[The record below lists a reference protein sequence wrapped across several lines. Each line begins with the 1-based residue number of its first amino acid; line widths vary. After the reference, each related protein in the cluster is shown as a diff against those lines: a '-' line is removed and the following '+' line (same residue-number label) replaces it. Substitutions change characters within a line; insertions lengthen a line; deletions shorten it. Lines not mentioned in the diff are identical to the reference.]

1 MTHRIRVWALGALGL
16 TVIRSGL
23 GAAGALAATG
33 AQAQTSPVQAWPSRP
48 VRLVVPFVAGGSSDI
63 VARSVAARMQATI
76 GQSVVVDNRPGA
88 NGGIAAAEVARAPA
102 DGYTFM
108 VGSIGVFAINA
119 ALFPKLPYDPVKD
132 LDPLTLAVVTPNVL
146 VAGPKFPADDV
157 KSLVEYARRN
167 PGKLSWASSG
177 TGSSDHLTAEI
188 FKLQTS
194 TFGVHIPYRGGAA
207 AMSDMMGG
215 NVDVSFQNLGA
226 ATAHIRSGRL
236 KALGVTSERRH
247 PQLPNVP
254 TMVEQGYPQLVVTSW
269 QAFMA
274 PRGLPAAVRAKMH
287 AEITAALNS
296 AEVKDRLATL
306 GFDVVANSPEQYA
319 EFQRKEI
326 ARWSDVVK
334 QKGLTPD

>member
-1 MTHRIRVWALGALGL
+1 MINTFQRRLFLMAAALMLAPNFVSAQAVEAWPDKPVKLIVPFPSGGPTDTVARII
-16 TVIRSGL
+16 TSGL
-23 GAAGALAATG
+23 
-33 AQAQTSPVQAWPSRP
+33 QIIWKQP
-48 VRLVVPFVAGGSSDI
+48 
-63 VARSVAARMQATI
+63 
-76 GQSVVVDNRPGA
+76 VVVDYKPGA
-88 NGGIAAAEVARAPA
+88 GTTLGTNIVAKSPA

-146 VAGPKFPADDV
+146 VAGSKFPADDV

-167 PGKLSWASSG
+167 PGKVSWASSG

-207 AMSDMMGG
+207 AMSDLMGG

-226 ATAHIRSGRL
+226 ATAHIRAGRL

-274 PRGLPAAVRAKMH
+274 PRGLPAAVRAKMY
-287 AEITAALNS
+287 AEIAAALNS